1 MHSLIYTLPPPHPLL
16 TPSSPPPQPLPTP
29 PKKTPKKQKANK
41 AKKKQKQ
48 KQKSDYDK
56 FRKLTNKIPL
66 IPFLV
71 NSETGGLQLFF
82 TDNFLEKLARTVNL
96 LLHFCTYCFLRGFV
110 DCLSLYLGFYC
121 NSRPLFSLRSEK
133 AYSGSRQTSMMELFY
148 KNSF

>member
-1 MHSLIYTLPPPHPLL
+1 MTNSANLPIKYPW
-16 TPSSPPPQPLPTP
+16 
-29 PKKTPKKQKANK
+29 
-41 AKKKQKQ
+41 
-48 KQKSDYDK
+48 
-56 FRKLTNKIPL
+56 
-66 IPFLV
+66 FLV

-148 KNSF
+148 KIAFRPLHGNHINSELEIYDIPGHFSIFQGHVLNYGFIPRFFRIFQDVVTIR

>member
-1 MHSLIYTLPPPHPLL
+1 MHSLIYTLPPPHPL
-16 TPSSPPPQPLPTP
+16 PPSPPPP
-29 PKKTPKKQKANK
+29 PKKTQKNRKQTKQ
-41 AKKKQKQ
+41 KKKQKQ

-82 TDNFLEKLARTVNL
+82 TDNFLEKLARTNNL

>member
-1 MHSLIYTLPPPHPLL
+1 MHSLIYTLPPPHPL
-16 TPSSPPPQPLPTP
+16 PPSPPPP
-29 PKKTPKKQKANK
+29 PKKNPKKQKANK

>member
-1 MHSLIYTLPPPHPLL
+1 MHSLIYTLPPPHPL
-16 TPSSPPPQPLPTP
+16 PPSPPPPL
-29 PKKTPKKQKANK
+29 KKPQKNRKQTKQ
-41 AKKKQKQ
+41 KKKQKQ